1 MKDEKI
7 GKFFIFRYKI
17 HRYSELTIISEE
29 EFGKKKVIMVI
40 KRTFLRFEI
49 RTSQ

>member
-1 MKDEKI
+1 VKDEKFQ
-7 GKFFIFRYKI
+7 KLFISRYKI
-17 HRYSELTIISEE
+17 YRYWELTIISEE
-29 EFGKKKVIMVI
+29 EFGKKKVMMVI